1 MVSIQVKASTLNL
14 QRLLKAVTA
23 LDIATARARHATWLQ
38 AVKPVFLS
46 PDEAAQVHIHVIIT
60 MTVLTLACS

>member
-23 LDIATARARHATWLQ
+23 LDIATACARHAAWLQ

-46 PDEAAQVHIHVIIT
+46 ADEAAQVHIHVITTII
-60 MTVLTLACS
+60 VPTLACS

>member
-1 MVSIQVKASTLNL
+1 MSIQVKASTLNL

-23 LDIATARARHATWLQ
+23 LDIATARARHAAWLQ

-46 PDEAAQVHIHVIIT
+46 VDEAAQVHIHVIVT
-60 MTVLTLACS
+60 VKVLTLAGS

>member
-1 MVSIQVKASTLNL
+1 MVFVQVKASTLNL

-23 LDIATARARHATWLQ
+23 LDIATARARHAAWLQ

-46 PDEAAQVHIHVIIT
+46 PDEAAQVHIRVIIT
-60 MTVLTLACS
+60 MVLPLACL